1 MTSDHINTDI
11 GIIAA
16 QERTLVFPQFDLNTA
31 WELGAA
37 MRAQALALPAG
48 LAIEIRI
55 GKQIAFHIATTGSA
69 AINADWVRRKGNT
82 AMHFGRSSY
91 AINLVLQRDGQSL
104 ENKYGIGESEYSTQG
119 GGFPVRIGIAAAK
132 HPSSLNSQAL
142 PATIGSIAVSG
153 LPQRED
159 HRFVIAAV
167 ARYLGIAAP
176 EIAP

>member
-1 MTSDHINTDI
+1 MSTDTINTDI

-16 QERTLVFPQFDLNTA
+16 QERALVFPQFDLNTA
-31 WELGAA
+31 WELGTA
-37 MRAQALALPAG
+37 MRAQALSVPAG
-48 LAIEIRI
+48 LTIEIRI
-55 GKQIAFHIATTGSA
+55 GKQIAFHTGTIGSA

-91 AINLVLQRDGQSL
+91 AISRVLQRDGLSL
-104 ENKYGIGESEYSTQG
+104 ENKYGISESEYSTQG
-119 GGFPVRIGIAAAK
+119 GGFPLRIATSK
-132 HPSSLNSQAL
+132 HVSSSSSQAL
-142 PATIGSIAVSG
+142 PATVGSIAVSG

-159 HRFVIAAV
+159 HRFVVAAI